1 VVVVVEI
8 GNVSIEEIERGI
20 EIEVIILHD
29 LVHSLAVV
37 FLRFLLEEEEGV
49 EVEAEALVAESVAA
63 VMVVVGIALVE
74 VLVMVVGGTTRLE
87 GYIPPCHKINYLLF
101 LSLLHKINH
110 CTLH

>member
-1 VVVVVEI
+1 MEI

-20 EIEVIILHD
+20 EIEVIIIHV
-29 LVHSLAVV
+29 LVHSLVVV
-37 FLRFLLEEEEGV
+37 FLRFLQEEEEGVEV
-49 EVEAEALVAESVAA
+49 EVEAEALVAESVAV
-63 VMVVVGIALVE
+63 VMVVVGIALVA

-87 GYIPPCHKINYLLF
+87 GYIQPCHKINYLLF